1 MVLDEITAFLDLP
14 RRVDIMRTLRQLAR
28 ESRVAVLL
36 STHDLELALRSADRI
51 WLLPKG
57 GELQVGTPEHLV
69 LSGAFE
75 RAFHSEGVDFDPA
88 SGMFRLHREHVAD
101 VEVRG
106 DSLYAIWTARACE
119 RYGYRVLPT
128 GSGCALC
135 ITVAAAGN
143 RYTLERQQGSAEEYE
158 TLERLTRALQQ

>member
-1 MVLDEITAFLDLP
+1 
-14 RRVDIMRTLRQLAR
+14 MRTLRQLAR

-57 GELQVGTPEHLV
+57 GELQFGTPEHLV

-88 SGMFRLHREHVAD
+88 SGMFRLHREHVAE
-101 VEVRG
+101 VEIVG
-106 DSLYAIWTARACE
+106 DSLHAIWTARAFE
-119 RYGYRVLPT
+119 RHGYRVVPL
-128 GSGCALC
+128 GSGCPLSV
-135 ITVAAAGN
+135 TVTPEGN
-143 RYTLERQQGSAEEYE
+143 RYTLRRKGNHEDYE
-158 TLERLTRALQQ
+158 TLEQVTQALRQ